1 MKCLGRN
8 WLPLVPLW
16 NINVR
21 RRKTSSSPKGGAH
34 RGCAPRT
41 ERERGGRREKMI
53 HARTTSKHSF
63 FLPLPFEKQIA
74 NGVDWPLER
83 AIKFHRKRKTLHGG
97 TMGWGYSVIACLRR
111 RTHGVTFQKRKVFEF
126 RALYFHANH
135 SISRE
140 RFINSRKSTLRE
152 EEQKENRRDHPPC
165 IRWVEKMN
173 EERKRG
179 KRGGGEEE
187 GGIDGFRKYFSSTVT
202 HPVYHAGI
210 TRVYT

>member
-63 FLPLPFEKQIA
+63 FLPLPFEKQIV

-126 RALYFHANH
+126 RALFMQ
-135 SISRE
+135 IIPSRE
-140 RFINSRKSTLRE
+140 KDLLILVNRHLGKKNRKRIEGITLPASVELKKWRKRERE
-152 EEQKENRRDHPPC
+152 ESVVEDKKKVVSMVLENISVPL
-165 IRWVEKMN
+165 WLTLYMYQE
-173 EERKRG
+173 
-179 KRGGGEEE
+179 
-187 GGIDGFRKYFSSTVT
+187 
-202 HPVYHAGI
+202 
-210 TRVYT
+210 

>member
-111 RTHGVTFQKRKVFEF
+111 RTHGVTFQKRKIFEF
-126 RALYFHANH
+126 RVLFMQ
-135 SISRE
+135 IVPSRE
-140 RFINSRKSTLRE
+140 KDLLILVNRHLGKKNRKRIEGITFPASVELKKWRKRERE
-152 EEQKENRRDHPPC
+152 ESVVEDKKKVVSMVLENISVPL
-165 IRWVEKMN
+165 WLTLYMYQE
-173 EERKRG
+173 
-179 KRGGGEEE
+179 
-187 GGIDGFRKYFSSTVT
+187 
-202 HPVYHAGI
+202 
-210 TRVYT
+210 

>member
-63 FLPLPFEKQIA
+63 FLPLPFEKQIV

-111 RTHGVTFQKRKVFEF
+111 RTHGVTFQKRKIFEF
-126 RALYFHANH
+126 RVLFMQ
-135 SISRE
+135 IVPSRE
-140 RFINSRKSTLRE
+140 KDLLILVNRHLGKKNRKRIEGITFPASVELKKWRKRERE
-152 EEQKENRRDHPPC
+152 ESVVEDKKKVVSMVLENISVPLWLTLYMYR
-165 IRWVEKMN
+165 E
-173 EERKRG
+173 
-179 KRGGGEEE
+179 
-187 GGIDGFRKYFSSTVT
+187 
-202 HPVYHAGI
+202 
-210 TRVYT
+210 

>member
-126 RALYFHANH
+126 RALFMQ
-135 SISRE
+135 IIPSRE
-140 RFINSRKSTLRE
+140 KDLLILVNRHLGKKNRKRIEGITLPASVELKKWRKRERE
-152 EEQKENRRDHPPC
+152 ESVVEEKKKVVSMVLENISVPL
-165 IRWVEKMN
+165 WLTLYMYQE
-173 EERKRG
+173 
-179 KRGGGEEE
+179 
-187 GGIDGFRKYFSSTVT
+187 
-202 HPVYHAGI
+202 
-210 TRVYT
+210 

>member
-63 FLPLPFEKQIA
+63 FLPLPFEKQIV

-126 RALYFHANH
+126 RALFMQ
-135 SISRE
+135 IIPSRE
-140 RFINSRKSTLRE
+140 KDLLILVNRHLGKKNRKRIEGITLPASVELKKWTRRERE
-152 EEQKENRRDHPPC
+152 ESVVEDKKKVVSMVLENISVPL
-165 IRWVEKMN
+165 WLTLYMYQE
-173 EERKRG
+173 
-179 KRGGGEEE
+179 
-187 GGIDGFRKYFSSTVT
+187 
-202 HPVYHAGI
+202 
-210 TRVYT
+210 

>member
-41 ERERGGRREKMI
+41 ERERERGGRREKMI

-63 FLPLPFEKQIA
+63 FLPLPFEKQIV

-126 RALYFHANH
+126 RALFMQ
-135 SISRE
+135 IVPSRE
-140 RFINSRKSTLRE
+140 KDLLILVNRHLGKKNRKRIEGITFPASVELKKWRKRERE
-152 EEQKENRRDHPPC
+152 ESVVEDKKKVVSMVLENISVPL
-165 IRWVEKMN
+165 WLTLYMYQE
-173 EERKRG
+173 
-179 KRGGGEEE
+179 
-187 GGIDGFRKYFSSTVT
+187 
-202 HPVYHAGI
+202 
-210 TRVYT
+210 

>member
-41 ERERGGRREKMI
+41 ERERERGGRREKMI

-63 FLPLPFEKQIA
+63 FLPLPFEKQIV

-111 RTHGVTFQKRKVFEF
+111 RTHGVTFQKRKIFEF
-126 RALYFHANH
+126 RVLFMQ
-135 SISRE
+135 IVPSRE
-140 RFINSRKSTLRE
+140 KDLLILVNRHLGKKNRKRIEGITLPASVELKKWRKRERE
-152 EEQKENRRDHPPC
+152 ESVVEDKKKVVSMVLENISVPL
-165 IRWVEKMN
+165 WLTLYMYQE
-173 EERKRG
+173 
-179 KRGGGEEE
+179 
-187 GGIDGFRKYFSSTVT
+187 
-202 HPVYHAGI
+202 
-210 TRVYT
+210 

>member
-41 ERERGGRREKMI
+41 ERERERGGRREKMI

-63 FLPLPFEKQIA
+63 FLPLPFEKQIV

-111 RTHGVTFQKRKVFEF
+111 RTHGVTFQKRKIFEF
-126 RALYFHANH
+126 RVLFMQ
-135 SISRE
+135 IVPSRE
-140 RFINSRKSTLRE
+140 KDLLILVNRHLGKKNRKRIEGITFPASVELKKWRKRERE
-152 EEQKENRRDHPPC
+152 ESVVEDKKKVVSMVLENISVPL
-165 IRWVEKMN
+165 WLTLYMYQE
-173 EERKRG
+173 
-179 KRGGGEEE
+179 
-187 GGIDGFRKYFSSTVT
+187 
-202 HPVYHAGI
+202 
-210 TRVYT
+210 

>member
-111 RTHGVTFQKRKVFEF
+111 RTHGVTFQKRKIFEF
-126 RALYFHANH
+126 RVLFMQ
-135 SISRE
+135 IVPSRE
-140 RFINSRKSTLRE
+140 KDLLILVNRHLGKKNRKRIEGITFPASVELKKWRKRERE
-152 EEQKENRRDHPPC
+152 ESVVEDKKKVVSMVLENISVPLWLTLYMYR
-165 IRWVEKMN
+165 E
-173 EERKRG
+173 
-179 KRGGGEEE
+179 
-187 GGIDGFRKYFSSTVT
+187 
-202 HPVYHAGI
+202 
-210 TRVYT
+210 

>member
-41 ERERGGRREKMI
+41 ERERERGGRREKMI

-63 FLPLPFEKQIA
+63 FLPLPFEKQIV

-111 RTHGVTFQKRKVFEF
+111 RTHGVTFQKRKIFEF
-126 RALYFHANH
+126 RVLFMQ
-135 SISRE
+135 IVPSRE
-140 RFINSRKSTLRE
+140 KDLLILVNRHLGKKNRKRIEGITFPASVELKKWRKRERE
-152 EEQKENRRDHPPC
+152 ESVVEDKKKVVSMVLENISVPLWLTLYMYR
-165 IRWVEKMN
+165 E
-173 EERKRG
+173 
-179 KRGGGEEE
+179 
-187 GGIDGFRKYFSSTVT
+187 
-202 HPVYHAGI
+202 
-210 TRVYT
+210 

>member
-63 FLPLPFEKQIA
+63 FLPLPFEKQIV

-111 RTHGVTFQKRKVFEF
+111 RTHGVTFQKRKIFEF
-126 RALYFHANH
+126 RVLFMQ
-135 SISRE
+135 IVPSRE
-140 RFINSRKSTLRE
+140 KDLLILVNRHLGKKNRKRIEGITFPASVELKKWRKRERE
-152 EEQKENRRDHPPC
+152 ESVVEDKKKVVSMVLENISVPL
-165 IRWVEKMN
+165 WLTLYMYQE
-173 EERKRG
+173 
-179 KRGGGEEE
+179 
-187 GGIDGFRKYFSSTVT
+187 
-202 HPVYHAGI
+202 
-210 TRVYT
+210 